1 MSKQTIT
8 GVLDKCYERNGK
20 FSINVNDTW
29 YSTWK
34 NDYRDME
41 GQTVSF
47 EAESVRKGN
56 RTYWNVAGDVEVIK
70 QAAPAGG
77 GAASS
82 TPADARQQSIVLQSS
97 YKIGADVLGSMVA
110 AGALSLGTKKADQY
124 GAMLDYLD
132 EIAVRIYSN
141 CIDPVTFLE
150 GREDFMDD
158 EEPAIPDDDEYNPLD
173 Q

>member
-20 FSINVNDTW
+20 FSVNVNDTW

-34 NDYRDME
+34 NDYRDLE
-41 GQTVSF
+41 GQTVTF

-56 RTYWNVAGDVEVIK
+56 RTYWNVAGDVEVVK

-77 GAASS
+77 SAAPVS
-82 TPADARQQSIVLQSS
+82 ADARQQSIVLQSS

-124 GAMLDYLD
+124 GALLDYLD

-141 CIDPVTFLE
+141 CIDPVSFLE
-150 GREDFMDD
+150 GREDFEDD
-158 EEPAIPDDDEYNPLD
+158 DPAIPEDDDYNPLD